1 MGAADEGYEEVV
13 VNLLMAIDARRKQ
26 AGGGKSVRKQGVG
39 SRRRGNLKASLVQ
52 LTLIQGR
59 THRKW

>member
-26 AGGGKSVRKQGVG
+26 AGGGKSVKKQGVG
-39 SRRRGNLKASLVQ
+39 SGRRGSRKLKGFVSSINSN
-52 LTLIQGR
+52 TR
-59 THRKW
+59 EDT